1 MSTSSTESSSAATQ
15 KHRRPDLETVY
26 SINPDGSRNT
36 IHPADVKGRWQTRVN
51 ILWTVLIAVYVVM
64 PWIEVGGHPLIH
76 FDLPGRRAHLFGLSF
91 TNQDFFLLF
100 FVLTG
105 IGYAL
110 FVLTALWGR
119 VFCGFACPQTVFMEG
134 IFRRVE
140 RLIEGPRNQRLK
152 RDRGPAG
159 FDKVWRK
166 AVKHVLFLVLSALV
180 AHVFLSYFLPA
191 RELWAAI
198 WAGPTGHMSAFFWTV
213 FWWAILYFDYS
224 WFREQTC
231 IVICPY
237 GRLQSALVDQDT
249 IVIGYD
255 KQRGEPRGKGKHTG
269 GDCVDCYR
277 CVVVCPT
284 GIDIRN
290 GLQMECI
297 GCTHCIDACDDI
309 MRRVGKPEGL
319 VRFDSL
325 RGFAG
330 EGRRSLLRL
339 RVFIY
344 VLFGVIGLS
353 VALWAAS
360 GREAFQANVLRAR
373 GLPYV
378 LEENR
383 IRNLFNLH
391 LQNKGS
397 EPTVY
402 VIAVDE
408 SAESSFEWILPEGR
422 IMLEGGDNQQW
433 PIFVYLPIEAYDE
446 ATPLRLTV
454 TDSTSGEQK
463 VVEMLFRGP

>member
-1 MSTSSTESSSAATQ
+1 
-15 KHRRPDLETVY
+15 
-26 SINPDGSRNT
+26 
-36 IHPADVKGRWQTRVN
+36 
-51 ILWTVLIAVYVVM
+51 
-64 PWIEVGGHPLIH
+64 
-76 FDLPGRRAHLFGLSF
+76 
-91 TNQDFFLLF
+91 
-100 FVLTG
+100 
-105 IGYAL
+105 
-110 FVLTALWGR
+110 
-119 VFCGFACPQTVFMEG
+119 
-134 IFRRVE
+134 
-140 RLIEGPRNQRLK
+140 
-152 RDRGPAG
+152 
-159 FDKVWRK
+159 
-166 AVKHVLFLVLSALV
+166 
-180 AHVFLSYFLPA
+180 
-191 RELWAAI
+191 
-198 WAGPTGHMSAFFWTV
+198 
-213 FWWAILYFDYS
+213 
-224 WFREQTC
+224 
-231 IVICPY
+231 
-237 GRLQSALVDQDT
+237 
-249 IVIGYD
+249 
-255 KQRGEPRGKGKHTG
+255 
-269 GDCVDCYR
+269 
-277 CVVVCPT
+277 
-284 GIDIRN
+284 
-290 GLQMECI
+290 MECI

-330 EGRRSLLRL
+330 ERRRSLLRL

-402 VIAVDE
+402 VIAVDD
-408 SAESSFEWILPEGR
+408 SAESGFEWILPEGR